1 MAALNLT
8 PLSATGAGEVLA
20 AAAAGGDSFPLN
32 QPIEITFRNA
42 GAAARTATIVGQV
55 PCDQG
60 VIHNRAFVVPNDNV
74 PYRAVLSGRDLQKY
88 ADANGRVQL
97 TYDAVAG
104 LTVGARPATA

>member
-1 MAALNLT
+1 MAALNLQ
-8 PLSATGAGEVLA
+8 PLSTTGAAEALSA
-20 AAAAGGDSFPLN
+20 ASVGGDSFPLN

-42 GAAARTATIVGQV
+42 GAAARTITMVGQT

-60 VIHNRAFVVPNDNV
+60 VLHNRQFVVPNDNV
-74 PYRAVLSGRDLQKY
+74 PYRAKIAGNDLRHY
-88 ADANGRVQL
+88 ADANGNVQL